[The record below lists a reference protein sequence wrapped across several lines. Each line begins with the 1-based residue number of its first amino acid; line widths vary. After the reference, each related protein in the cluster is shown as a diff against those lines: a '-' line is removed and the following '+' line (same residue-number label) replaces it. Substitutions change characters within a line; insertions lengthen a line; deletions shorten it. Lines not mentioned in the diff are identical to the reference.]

1 MRKIFSYVLKALL
14 FIGIVY
20 AEPES
25 KVEALEGKK
34 RESSLDKK
42 IRQELKNKELKNK
55 ELKNKELKNKELKNK
70 ELKNK
75 ELKNKELKNKELKNK
90 ELKNKELKN
99 KEEKKNTEEKK
110 EIKAKR
116 KPRAEVH
123 HGDAKNPTQKI
134 TPSKIKEGTK
144 GVQNQGTQNQGVQN
158 NAPKLEEKETTPQ
171 TLEKKGS
178 SPSSQFNS
186 IFGNPN
192 DATNNT
198 LEDKVV
204 GGISLLVNGSPI
216 TLYQIQEEQK
226 KSKVSKAQAR
236 DRLIAERIKNQ
247 EIERLK
253 IHVGDDKLDQEMAM
267 MAQQQGMDLDRFKQM
282 LMAEGHYK
290 LYRDQLKEHL
300 EMQELLRN
308 ILLTNVD
315 TSSETKM
322 REYYNKHKDQFSIP
336 TEIETV
342 RYTSTNQEDLER
354 AMADPNLEVPGVS
367 KANEK
372 IEMKTLNPQIA
383 QVFISH
389 EQGSF
394 TPIMNGGGGQFITF
408 YIKEKKGKNEV
419 SFSQAKQFIAQ
430 KLVEESKDKILEEHF
445 EKLRVK
451 SRIVMIRE

>member
-1 MRKIFSYVLKALL
+1 M

-42 IRQELKNKELKNK
+42 IRQELKNKDLKNK
-55 ELKNKELKNKELKNK
+55 
-70 ELKNK
+70 
-75 ELKNKELKNKELKNK
+75 
-90 ELKNKELKN
+90 

-110 EIKAKR
+110 ETKAKR

-134 TPSKIKEGTK
+134 TPPKIKEGAK
-144 GVQNQGTQNQGVQN
+144 GVQNQGTQNQGVQS
-158 NAPKLEEKETTPQ
+158 NAPKLEEKETTSQ
-171 TLEKKGS
+171 TLEKNKGT

-192 DATNNT
+192 NAANNT

-216 TLYQIQEEQK
+216 TLYQIQEEQE

-253 IHVGDDKLDQEMAM
+253 IHVDDDKLDQEMAM
-267 MAQQQGMDLDRFKQM
+267 MAQQQGMDLDHFKQM

-322 REYYNKHKDQFSIP
+322 REYYNKHKEQFSIP

-354 AMADPNLEVPGVS
+354 AMSNPNLEVPGVS

>member
-1 MRKIFSYVLKALL
+1 MRKIFSYVLRALL

-25 KVEALEGKK
+25 KVEALEGRKQ
-34 RESSLDKK
+34 ESSLDKK
-42 IRQELKNKELKNK
+42 IRQELKNKDLKNK
-55 ELKNKELKNKELKNK
+55 
-70 ELKNK
+70 
-75 ELKNKELKNKELKNK
+75 
-90 ELKNKELKN
+90 

-110 EIKAKR
+110 ETKAKR

-134 TPSKIKEGTK
+134 TPSKIKEGAK
-144 GVQNQGTQNQGVQN
+144 GMQNQSDQN
-158 NAPKLEEKETTPQ
+158 NTIEPKEKTPQ
-171 TLEKKGS
+171 TTENKGA

-192 DATNNT
+192 NATNNT

-253 IHVGDDKLDQEMAM
+253 IHVDDDKLDQEMAM
-267 MAQQQGMDLDRFKQM
+267 MAQQQGMDLDHFKQM

-322 REYYNKHKDQFSIP
+322 REYYNKHKEQFSIP

-354 AMADPNLEVPGVS
+354 AMADPNLEIPGVS

-394 TPIMNGGGGQFITF
+394 TPVMNGGGGQFITF

>member
-25 KVEALEGKK
+25 KVEALEGRKQ
-34 RESSLDKK
+34 ESSLDKK

-55 ELKNKELKNKELKNK
+55 D
-70 ELKNK
+70 
-75 ELKNKELKNKELKNK
+75 
-90 ELKNKELKN
+90 LKN
-99 KEEKKNTEEKK
+99 KEEKK
-110 EIKAKR
+110 EIKAQR

-134 TPSKIKEGTK
+134 TPSKIKEGAK

-158 NAPKLEEKETTPQ
+158 NAPKLEEKETTSQ
-171 TLEKKGS
+171 TLEKNKET
-178 SPSSQFNS
+178 SPGSQFNS

-192 DATNNT
+192 NATNNT

-216 TLYQIQEEQK
+216 TLYQIQEEQE

-253 IHVGDDKLDQEMAM
+253 IHVDDDKLDQEMAM
-267 MAQQQGMDLDRFKQM
+267 MAQQQGMDLDHFKQM

-322 REYYNKHKDQFSIP
+322 REYYNKHKEQFSIP

-342 RYTSTNQEDLER
+342 RYTSTSQEDLER
-354 AMADPNLEVPGVS
+354 AMADPNLEIPGVS

-394 TPIMNGGGGQFITF
+394 TPVMNGGGGQFITF

>member
-25 KVEALEGKK
+25 KVEALEGRKQ
-34 RESSLDKK
+34 ESSLDKK
-42 IRQELKNKELKNK
+42 IRQELKNKNLKNK
-55 ELKNKELKNKELKNK
+55 
-70 ELKNK
+70 
-75 ELKNKELKNKELKNK
+75 
-90 ELKNKELKN
+90 
-99 KEEKKNTEEKK
+99 KEEKKNPEEKK
-110 EIKAKR
+110 ETKPKR

-134 TPSKIKEGTK
+134 TSPKIKEGAK

-158 NAPKLEEKETTPQ
+158 NAPKLEEKETTSQ
-171 TLEKKGS
+171 TLEKNKGA

-192 DATNNT
+192 NAANNT

-253 IHVGDDKLDQEMAM
+253 IHVDDDKLDQEMAM
-267 MAQQQGMDLDRFKQM
+267 MAQQQGMDLDHFKQM

-322 REYYNKHKDQFSIP
+322 REYYNKHKEQFSIP

-342 RYTSTNQEDLER
+342 RYTSTSQEDLER
-354 AMADPNLEVPGVS
+354 AMADPNLEIPGVS

-394 TPIMNGGGGQFITF
+394 TPVMNGGGGQFITF

>member
-1 MRKIFSYVLKALL
+1 MRKIFSYVLRALL

-34 RESSLDKK
+34 QESSLDKK

-55 ELKNKELKNKELKNK
+55 ELKNKE
-70 ELKNK
+70 
-75 ELKNKELKNKELKNK
+75 
-90 ELKNKELKN
+90 
-99 KEEKKNTEEKK
+99 EKK

-123 HGDAKNPTQKI
+123 HGDTKSPAQKI
-134 TPSKIKEGTK
+134 TPPKIKESAK

-158 NAPKLEEKETTPQ
+158 NAPKPEEKETTSQ
-171 TLEKKGS
+171 TLEKNKGAG
-178 SPSSQFNS
+178 PSSQFNS

-192 DATNNT
+192 NATNNT

-216 TLYQIQEEQK
+216 TLYQIQEEQE

-253 IHVGDDKLDQEMAM
+253 IHVDDDKLDQEMAM
-267 MAQQQGMDLDRFKQM
+267 MAQQQGMDLDHFKQM

-322 REYYNKHKDQFSIP
+322 REYYNKHKEQFSIP

-342 RYTSTNQEDLER
+342 RYTSTSQEDLER
-354 AMADPNLEVPGVS
+354 AMADPNLEIPGVS

-394 TPIMNGGGGQFITF
+394 TPVMNGGGGQFITF

>member
-25 KVEALEGKK
+25 KVEALEGRKQ
-34 RESSLDKK
+34 ESSLDKK
-42 IRQELKNKELKNK
+42 IRQELKNKDLKNK
-55 ELKNKELKNKELKNK
+55 DLKNK
-70 ELKNK
+70 
-75 ELKNKELKNKELKNK
+75 
-90 ELKNKELKN
+90 
-99 KEEKKNTEEKK
+99 KEEKKNPEEKK
-110 EIKAKR
+110 ETKAKR

-134 TPSKIKEGTK
+134 TPPKIKEGAK
-144 GVQNQGTQNQGVQN
+144 GVQNQGMQNQSMQN
-158 NAPKLEEKETTPQ
+158 NAPKLEEKETTSQ
-171 TLEKKGS
+171 TLEKNKET

-192 DATNNT
+192 NATNNT

-216 TLYQIQEEQK
+216 TLYQIQEEQE

-253 IHVGDDKLDQEMAM
+253 IHVDDDKLDQEMAM
-267 MAQQQGMDLDRFKQM
+267 MAQQQGMDLDHFKQM

-322 REYYNKHKDQFSIP
+322 REYYNKHKEQFSIP

-354 AMADPNLEVPGVS
+354 AMADPNLEIPGVS

-394 TPIMNGGGGQFITF
+394 TPVMNGGGGQFITF

>member
-25 KVEALEGKK
+25 KVEALEGRKQ
-34 RESSLDKK
+34 ESSLDKK
-42 IRQELKNKELKNK
+42 IRQELKNKDLKNK
-55 ELKNKELKNKELKNK
+55 DLKNK
-70 ELKNK
+70 
-75 ELKNKELKNKELKNK
+75 
-90 ELKNKELKN
+90 

-134 TPSKIKEGTK
+134 TPPKIKEGTK

-158 NAPKLEEKETTPQ
+158 NVPKLEEKETTSQ
-171 TLEKKGS
+171 TLEKNKGT

-192 DATNNT
+192 NAANNT

-216 TLYQIQEEQK
+216 TLYQIQEEQE

-253 IHVGDDKLDQEMAM
+253 IHVDDDKLDQEMAM
-267 MAQQQGMDLDRFKQM
+267 MAQQQGMDLDHFKQM

-322 REYYNKHKDQFSIP
+322 REYYNKHKEQFSIP

-354 AMADPNLEVPGVS
+354 AMSNPNLEVPGVS

-394 TPIMNGGGGQFITF
+394 TPVMNGGGGQFITF

>member
-34 RESSLDKK
+34 QESSLDKK
-42 IRQELKNKELKNK
+42 IRQ
-55 ELKNKELKNKELKNK
+55 
-70 ELKNK
+70 
-75 ELKNKELKNKELKNK
+75 ELKNK

-123 HGDAKNPTQKI
+123 HGDSKNPAQKI
-134 TPSKIKEGTK
+134 TPPKIKESAK

-158 NAPKLEEKETTPQ
+158 NAPKPEEKETTPQ
-171 TLEKKGS
+171 TLEKNKGS

-192 DATNNT
+192 DAAGNT

-216 TLYQIQEEQK
+216 TLYQIQEEQE

-253 IHVGDDKLDQEMAM
+253 IHVDDDKLDQEMAM
-267 MAQQQGMDLDRFKQM
+267 MAQQQGMDLDHFKQM

-394 TPIMNGGGGQFITF
+394 TPVMNGGGGQFITF

>member
-1 MRKIFSYVLKALL
+1 MRKIFSYISKVLL
-14 FIGIVY
+14 FIGVVY
-20 AEPES
+20 AEPDS
-25 KVEALEGKK
+25 KVEALEGRKQ
-34 RESSLDKK
+34 ESSLDKK
-42 IRQELKNKELKNK
+42 IRQELKNKD
-55 ELKNKELKNKELKNK
+55 
-70 ELKNK
+70 
-75 ELKNKELKNKELKNK
+75 
-90 ELKNKELKN
+90 LKN

-110 EIKAKR
+110 ETKAKR

-123 HGDAKNPTQKI
+123 HGDAKNPAPKI
-134 TPSKIKEGTK
+134 TPSKIKEGAK

-158 NAPKLEEKETTPQ
+158 NAPKPEEKDTTPQ
-171 TLEKKGS
+171 ATEKNKET

-192 DATNNT
+192 NATNNT

-216 TLYQIQEEQK
+216 TLYQIQEEQE

-253 IHVGDDKLDQEMAM
+253 IHVDDDKLDQEMAM
-267 MAQQQGMDLDRFKQM
+267 MAQQQGMDLDHFKQM

-322 REYYNKHKDQFSIP
+322 REYYNKHKEQFSIP

-394 TPIMNGGGGQFITF
+394 TPVMNGGGGQFITF

>member
-1 MRKIFSYVLKALL
+1 M

-25 KVEALEGKK
+25 KVEALEGRKQ
-34 RESSLDKK
+34 ESSLDKK
-42 IRQELKNKELKNK
+42 IRQEIKNKDLKNKDLKNK
-55 ELKNKELKNKELKNK
+55 
-70 ELKNK
+70 
-75 ELKNKELKNKELKNK
+75 
-90 ELKNKELKN
+90 
-99 KEEKKNTEEKK
+99 KEEKKNPEEKK

-134 TPSKIKEGTK
+134 TPSKIKEGAK

-158 NAPKLEEKETTPQ
+158 NAPKLEEKETTSQ
-171 TLEKKGS
+171 TLEKNKGA

-192 DATNNT
+192 NATNNT

-216 TLYQIQEEQK
+216 TLYQIQEEQE

-253 IHVGDDKLDQEMAM
+253 IHVDDDKLDQEMAM
-267 MAQQQGMDLDRFKQM
+267 MAQQQGMDLDHFKQM

-322 REYYNKHKDQFSIP
+322 REYYNKHKEQFSIP

-354 AMADPNLEVPGVS
+354 AMADPNLEIPGVS

-394 TPIMNGGGGQFITF
+394 TPVMNGGGGQFITF

>member
-25 KVEALEGKK
+25 KVEALEGRKQ
-34 RESSLDKK
+34 ESSLDKK
-42 IRQELKNKELKNK
+42 IRQELKNKDLKNK
-55 ELKNKELKNKELKNK
+55 
-70 ELKNK
+70 
-75 ELKNKELKNKELKNK
+75 
-90 ELKNKELKN
+90 
-99 KEEKKNTEEKK
+99 KEEKKNPEEKK
-110 EIKAKR
+110 ETKPKR

-123 HGDAKNPTQKI
+123 HGDSKNPTQKI
-134 TPSKIKEGTK
+134 TPPKIKEGAK
-144 GVQNQGTQNQGVQN
+144 GVQNQGAQNQGVQN
-158 NAPKLEEKETTPQ
+158 NAPKLEEKETTSQ
-171 TLEKKGS
+171 TLEKNKGA
-178 SPSSQFNS
+178 SPNSQFNS

-192 DATNNT
+192 GAANNT

-253 IHVGDDKLDQEMAM
+253 IHVDDDKLDQEMAM
-267 MAQQQGMDLDRFKQM
+267 MAQQQGMDLDHFKQM

-322 REYYNKHKDQFSIP
+322 REYYNKHKEQFSIP

-354 AMADPNLEVPGVS
+354 AMADPNLEIPGVS

-394 TPIMNGGGGQFITF
+394 TPVMNGGGGQFITF

>member
-25 KVEALEGKK
+25 KVEALEG
-34 RESSLDKK
+34 RRQESSLDKK

-55 ELKNKELKNKELKNK
+55 DLKNK
-70 ELKNK
+70 
-75 ELKNKELKNKELKNK
+75 
-90 ELKNKELKN
+90 
-99 KEEKKNTEEKK
+99 KEEKKNPEEKK
-110 EIKAKR
+110 ETKPKR

-134 TPSKIKEGTK
+134 TPSKIKEGAK

-158 NAPKLEEKETTPQ
+158 NEPKLEEKEATSQ
-171 TLEKKGS
+171 TLEKNKGT

-192 DATNNT
+192 NAANNT

-253 IHVGDDKLDQEMAM
+253 IHVDDDKLDQEMAM
-267 MAQQQGMDLDRFKQM
+267 MAQQQGMDLDHFKQM

-322 REYYNKHKDQFSIP
+322 REYYNKHKEQFSIP

-354 AMADPNLEVPGVS
+354 AMADPNLEIPGVS

-394 TPIMNGGGGQFITF
+394 TPVMNGGGGQFITF

>member
-25 KVEALEGKK
+25 KVEALEGRKQ
-34 RESSLDKK
+34 EYSLDKK
-42 IRQELKNKELKNK
+42 IRQEIKNKDLKNK
-55 ELKNKELKNKELKNK
+55 
-70 ELKNK
+70 
-75 ELKNKELKNKELKNK
+75 
-90 ELKNKELKN
+90 
-99 KEEKKNTEEKK
+99 KEEKKNPAEKK

-134 TPSKIKEGTK
+134 TPSKIKEGAK

-158 NAPKLEEKETTPQ
+158 NVPKLEEKETTSQ
-171 TLEKKGS
+171 TLEKNKGT

-192 DATNNT
+192 NATNNT

-253 IHVGDDKLDQEMAM
+253 IHVDDDKLDQEMAM
-267 MAQQQGMDLDRFKQM
+267 MAQQQGMDLDHFKQM

-322 REYYNKHKDQFSIP
+322 REYYNKHKEQFSIP

-394 TPIMNGGGGQFITF
+394 TPVMNGGGGQFITF

>member
-25 KVEALEGKK
+25 KVEALEGRKQ
-34 RESSLDKK
+34 ESSLDKK

-55 ELKNKELKNKELKNK
+55 DLKNK
-70 ELKNK
+70 
-75 ELKNKELKNKELKNK
+75 
-90 ELKNKELKN
+90 
-99 KEEKKNTEEKK
+99 KEEKKNTAEKK
-110 EIKAKR
+110 ETKAKR

-134 TPSKIKEGTK
+134 TPSKIKEGAK

-158 NAPKLEEKETTPQ
+158 NAPKLEEKETTSQ
-171 TLEKKGS
+171 TLEKNKGA

-192 DATNNT
+192 NAANNT

-253 IHVGDDKLDQEMAM
+253 IHVDDDKLDQEMAM
-267 MAQQQGMDLDRFKQM
+267 MAQQQGMDLDHFKQM

-322 REYYNKHKDQFSIP
+322 REYYNKHKEQFSIP

-354 AMADPNLEVPGVS
+354 AMADPNLEIPGVS

-394 TPIMNGGGGQFITF
+394 TPVMNGGGGQFITF

>member
-25 KVEALEGKK
+25 KVEALEGRKQ
-34 RESSLDKK
+34 ESSLDKK

-55 ELKNKELKNKELKNK
+55 DLKNKDLKNKDLKNK
-70 ELKNK
+70 
-75 ELKNKELKNKELKNK
+75 
-90 ELKNKELKN
+90 

-134 TPSKIKEGTK
+134 TPPKIKEGTK

-158 NAPKLEEKETTPQ
+158 NAPKLEEKETTSQ
-171 TLEKKGS
+171 TLEKNKGT

-192 DATNNT
+192 NAANNT

-216 TLYQIQEEQK
+216 TLYQIQEEQE

-236 DRLIAERIKNQ
+236 DRLIAEHIKNQ

-253 IHVGDDKLDQEMAM
+253 IHVDDDKLDQEMAM
-267 MAQQQGMDLDRFKQM
+267 MAQQQGMDLDHFKQM

-322 REYYNKHKDQFSIP
+322 REYYNKHKEQFSIP

-354 AMADPNLEVPGVS
+354 AMSNPNLEVPGVS

-394 TPIMNGGGGQFITF
+394 TPVMNGGGGQFITF

>member
-1 MRKIFSYVLKALL
+1 MRKIFSYVLRALL

-34 RESSLDKK
+34 QEPSLDKK
-42 IRQELKNKELKNK
+42 IRQ
-55 ELKNKELKNKELKNK
+55 
-70 ELKNK
+70 

-123 HGDAKNPTQKI
+123 HGDSKNPTQKI
-134 TPSKIKEGTK
+134 TPPKIKESAK
-144 GVQNQGTQNQGVQN
+144 GMQNQSMQN
-158 NAPKLEEKETTPQ
+158 NAPKLEEKETTSQ
-171 TLEKKGS
+171 TLEKKGA

-192 DATNNT
+192 DAANNT

-216 TLYQIQEEQK
+216 TLYQIQEEQE

-253 IHVGDDKLDQEMAM
+253 IHVDDDKLDQEMAM
-267 MAQQQGMDLDRFKQM
+267 MAQQQGMDLDHFKQM

-322 REYYNKHKDQFSIP
+322 REYYNKHKEQFSIP

-354 AMADPNLEVPGVS
+354 AMADPNLEIPGVS

-394 TPIMNGGGGQFITF
+394 TPVMNGGGGQFITF

>member
-14 FIGIVY
+14 FIGIAH

-55 ELKNKELKNKELKNK
+55 ELKNKE
-70 ELKNK
+70 
-75 ELKNKELKNKELKNK
+75 
-90 ELKNKELKN
+90 
-99 KEEKKNTEEKK
+99 EKKNTEEKK

-123 HGDAKNPTQKI
+123 HGDSKNPAQKI
-134 TPSKIKEGTK
+134 TPPKIKEGAK

-158 NAPKLEEKETTPQ
+158 NAPKLEEKDTTPQ
-171 TLEKKGS
+171 ILEKNKGA

-192 DATNNT
+192 DAIGNT

-216 TLYQIQEEQK
+216 TLYQIQEEQE

-253 IHVGDDKLDQEMAM
+253 IHVDDDKLDQEMAM
-267 MAQQQGMDLDRFKQM
+267 MAQQQGMDLDHFKQM

-322 REYYNKHKDQFSIP
+322 REYYNKHKEQFSIP

-354 AMADPNLEVPGVS
+354 AMADPNLEIPGVS

-394 TPIMNGGGGQFITF
+394 TPVMNGGGGQFITF

>member
-25 KVEALEGKK
+25 KVEALEG
-34 RESSLDKK
+34 RRQESSLDKK
-42 IRQELKNKELKNK
+42 IRQEIKNKDLKNKDLKNK
-55 ELKNKELKNKELKNK
+55 
-70 ELKNK
+70 
-75 ELKNKELKNKELKNK
+75 
-90 ELKNKELKN
+90 
-99 KEEKKNTEEKK
+99 KEEKKNPAEKK
-110 EIKAKR
+110 ETKAKR

-134 TPSKIKEGTK
+134 TPSKIKEGAK

-158 NAPKLEEKETTPQ
+158 NAPKLEEKETTSQ
-171 TLEKKGS
+171 TLEKNKGT

-192 DATNNT
+192 NATNNT

-216 TLYQIQEEQK
+216 TLYQIQEEQE

-253 IHVGDDKLDQEMAM
+253 IHVDDDKLDQEMAM
-267 MAQQQGMDLDRFKQM
+267 MAQQQGMDLDHFKQM

-322 REYYNKHKDQFSIP
+322 REYYNKHKEQFSIP

-354 AMADPNLEVPGVS
+354 AMADPNLEIPGVS

-394 TPIMNGGGGQFITF
+394 TPVMNGGGGQFITF

>member
-1 MRKIFSYVLKALL
+1 MRKIFSYISKVLL
-14 FIGIVY
+14 FIGVVY
-20 AEPES
+20 AEPDS
-25 KVEALEGKK
+25 KVEALEGRKQ
-34 RESSLDKK
+34 ESSLDKK
-42 IRQELKNKELKNK
+42 IRQELKSKELKNK
-55 ELKNKELKNKELKNK
+55 D
-70 ELKNK
+70 
-75 ELKNKELKNKELKNK
+75 
-90 ELKNKELKN
+90 LKN

-110 EIKAKR
+110 TTKTRA

-134 TPSKIKEGTK
+134 TPPKIKESAK
-144 GVQNQGTQNQGVQN
+144 GMQNQSIQN
-158 NAPKLEEKETTPQ
+158 NAPKLEEKETTSQ
-171 TLEKKGS
+171 TLEKNKGT

-192 DATNNT
+192 DAANNT

-253 IHVGDDKLDQEMAM
+253 IHVDDDKLDQEMAM
-267 MAQQQGMDLDRFKQM
+267 MAQQQGMDLDHFKQM

-322 REYYNKHKDQFSIP
+322 REYYNKHKEQFSIP

-354 AMADPNLEVPGVS
+354 AMSNPNLEVPGVS

-389 EQGSF
+389 EEGSF
-394 TPIMNGGGGQFITF
+394 TPVMNGGGGQFITF

>member
-14 FIGIVY
+14 FIGIAY

-70 ELKNK
+70 E
-75 ELKNKELKNKELKNK
+75 
-90 ELKNKELKN
+90 
-99 KEEKKNTEEKK
+99 EKKNTEEKK

-123 HGDAKNPTQKI
+123 HGDSKNPAQKI
-134 TPSKIKEGTK
+134 TPPKIKEGAK
-144 GVQNQGTQNQGVQN
+144 GMQNQNMQN
-158 NAPKLEEKETTPQ
+158 NVPKPEEKDTTPQ
-171 TLEKKGS
+171 ILEKNKGA

-192 DATNNT
+192 EAAGNT
-198 LEDKVV
+198 IEDKVV

-216 TLYQIQEEQK
+216 TLYQIQEEQE

-253 IHVGDDKLDQEMAM
+253 IHVDDDKLDQEMAM
-267 MAQQQGMDLDRFKQM
+267 MAQQQGMDLDHFKQM

-322 REYYNKHKDQFSIP
+322 REYYNKHKEQFSIP

-354 AMADPNLEVPGVS
+354 AMSNPNLEVPGVS

-394 TPIMNGGGGQFITF
+394 TPVMNGGGGQFITF

>member
-1 MRKIFSYVLKALL
+1 M

-42 IRQELKNKELKNK
+42 IRQELKNKDLKNK
-55 ELKNKELKNKELKNK
+55 
-70 ELKNK
+70 
-75 ELKNKELKNKELKNK
+75 
-90 ELKNKELKN
+90 

-110 EIKAKR
+110 ETKAKR

-134 TPSKIKEGTK
+134 TPPKIKEGAK
-144 GVQNQGTQNQGVQN
+144 GVQNQGTQNQGVQS
-158 NAPKLEEKETTPQ
+158 NAPKLEEKETTSQ
-171 TLEKKGS
+171 TLEKNKGT

-192 DATNNT
+192 NAANNT

-253 IHVGDDKLDQEMAM
+253 IHVDDDKLDQEMAM
-267 MAQQQGMDLDRFKQM
+267 MAQQQGMDLDHFKQM
-282 LMAEGHYK
+282 LMVEGHYK

-322 REYYNKHKDQFSIP
+322 REYYNKHKEQFSIP

-354 AMADPNLEVPGVS
+354 AMADPNLEIPGVS

-394 TPIMNGGGGQFITF
+394 TPVMNGGGGQFITF

>member
-14 FIGIVY
+14 FFGIVY

-34 RESSLDKK
+34 QEPSLDKK
-42 IRQELKNKELKNK
+42 IRQ
-55 ELKNKELKNKELKNK
+55 
-70 ELKNK
+70 
-75 ELKNKELKNKELKNK
+75 ELKNKELKNK

-123 HGDAKNPTQKI
+123 HGDSKNPTQKI
-134 TPSKIKEGTK
+134 TPPKIKESAK
-144 GVQNQGTQNQGVQN
+144 GMQNQSMQN
-158 NAPKLEEKETTPQ
+158 NAPKLEEKETTSQ
-171 TLEKKGS
+171 TLEKKGA

-192 DATNNT
+192 DAANNT

-216 TLYQIQEEQK
+216 TLYQIQEEQE

-253 IHVGDDKLDQEMAM
+253 IHVDDDKLDQEMAM
-267 MAQQQGMDLDRFKQM
+267 MAQQQGMDLDHFKQM

-322 REYYNKHKDQFSIP
+322 REYYNKHKEQFSIP

-354 AMADPNLEVPGVS
+354 AMADPNLEIPGVS

-394 TPIMNGGGGQFITF
+394 TPVMNGGGGQFITF

>member
-55 ELKNKELKNKELKNK
+55 ELKNKE
-70 ELKNK
+70 
-75 ELKNKELKNKELKNK
+75 
-90 ELKNKELKN
+90 
-99 KEEKKNTEEKK
+99 EKKNTEEKK

-123 HGDAKNPTQKI
+123 HGDSKNPAQKI
-134 TPSKIKEGTK
+134 TPPKIKEGAK

-158 NAPKLEEKETTPQ
+158 NAPKLEEKETTSQ
-171 TLEKKGS
+171 TLEKNKGAG
-178 SPSSQFNS
+178 PSSQFNS
-186 IFGNPN
+186 IFGNPDN
-192 DATNNT
+192 AANNT

-216 TLYQIQEEQK
+216 TLYQIQEEQE

-253 IHVGDDKLDQEMAM
+253 IHVDDDKLDQEMAM
-267 MAQQQGMDLDRFKQM
+267 MAQQQGMDLDHFKQM

-290 LYRDQLKEHL
+290 LYREQLKEHL

-322 REYYNKHKDQFSIP
+322 REYYNKHKEQFGIP

-354 AMADPNLEVPGVS
+354 AMADPNLEIPGVT

-389 EQGSF
+389 AEGSF

>member
-1 MRKIFSYVLKALL
+1 MRKIFSYVLRALL

-34 RESSLDKK
+34 QEPSLDKK
-42 IRQELKNKELKNK
+42 IRQELKNKDLKNK
-55 ELKNKELKNKELKNK
+55 
-70 ELKNK
+70 
-75 ELKNKELKNKELKNK
+75 
-90 ELKNKELKN
+90 
-99 KEEKKNTEEKK
+99 KEEKKNPEEKK
-110 EIKAKR
+110 ETKAKR

-158 NAPKLEEKETTPQ
+158 NAPKLEEKETTSQ
-171 TLEKKGS
+171 TLEKNKGT

-192 DATNNT
+192 NATNNT

-216 TLYQIQEEQK
+216 TLYQIQEEQE

-253 IHVGDDKLDQEMAM
+253 IHVDDDKLDQEMAM
-267 MAQQQGMDLDRFKQM
+267 MAQQQGMDLDHFKQM

-322 REYYNKHKDQFSIP
+322 REYYNKHKEQFSIP

-354 AMADPNLEVPGVS
+354 AMADPNLEIPGVS

-394 TPIMNGGGGQFITF
+394 TPVMNGGGGQFITF

>member
-1 MRKIFSYVLKALL
+1 MRKIFSYISKVLL

-25 KVEALEGKK
+25 KVEALEGRKQ
-34 RESSLDKK
+34 ESSLDKK

-55 ELKNKELKNKELKNK
+55 DLKNK
-70 ELKNK
+70 
-75 ELKNKELKNKELKNK
+75 
-90 ELKNKELKN
+90 

-110 EIKAKR
+110 TTKTRA

-123 HGDAKNPTQKI
+123 HGDSKNPAPKI
-134 TPSKIKEGTK
+134 TPPKIKGSAK
-144 GVQNQGTQNQGVQN
+144 GVQNQGAQNQGIQN
-158 NAPKLEEKETTPQ
+158 NAPKPEKKDTTPQ
-171 TLEKKGS
+171 ATEKNKET

-192 DATNNT
+192 NATNNT

-216 TLYQIQEEQK
+216 TLYQIQEEQE

-253 IHVGDDKLDQEMAM
+253 IHVDDDKLDQEMAM
-267 MAQQQGMDLDRFKQM
+267 MAQQQGMDLDHFKQM

-322 REYYNKHKDQFSIP
+322 REYYNKHKEQFSIP

-354 AMADPNLEVPGVS
+354 AMSNPNLEVPGVS

-394 TPIMNGGGGQFITF
+394 TPVMNGGGGQFITF

>member
-1 MRKIFSYVLKALL
+1 MRKIFSYVLRALL

-55 ELKNKELKNKELKNK
+55 E
-70 ELKNK
+70 
-75 ELKNKELKNKELKNK
+75 
-90 ELKNKELKN
+90 
-99 KEEKKNTEEKK
+99 EKKNTEEKK
-110 EIKAKR
+110 ETKAKR

-123 HGDAKNPTQKI
+123 HGDAKNPAQKI
-134 TPSKIKEGTK
+134 TPSKIKEGAK

-171 TLEKKGS
+171 ILEKNKGS
-178 SPSSQFNS
+178 SPGSQFNS

-192 DATNNT
+192 NATNNT

-253 IHVGDDKLDQEMAM
+253 IHVDDDKLDQEMAM
-267 MAQQQGMDLDRFKQM
+267 MAQQQGMDLDHFKQM

-322 REYYNKHKDQFSIP
+322 REYYNKHKEQFSIP

-342 RYTSTNQEDLER
+342 RYTSTSQEDLER
-354 AMADPNLEVPGVS
+354 AMADPNLEIPGVS

-389 EQGSF
+389 AEGSF

>member
-55 ELKNKELKNKELKNK
+55 E
-70 ELKNK
+70 
-75 ELKNKELKNKELKNK
+75 
-90 ELKNKELKN
+90 
-99 KEEKKNTEEKK
+99 EKKNTEEKK

-123 HGDAKNPTQKI
+123 HGDSKNPAQKI
-134 TPSKIKEGTK
+134 TPPKIKESAK
-144 GVQNQGTQNQGVQN
+144 GVQNQGVQN
-158 NAPKLEEKETTPQ
+158 NAPKLEEKETTSQ
-171 TLEKKGS
+171 TLEKKGA

-192 DATNNT
+192 DAVGNT

-216 TLYQIQEEQK
+216 TLYQIQEEQE

-253 IHVGDDKLDQEMAM
+253 IHVDDDKLDQEMAM
-267 MAQQQGMDLDRFKQM
+267 MAQQQGMDLDHFKQM

-322 REYYNKHKDQFSIP
+322 REYYNKHKEQFSIP

-354 AMADPNLEVPGVS
+354 AMADPNLEIPGVS

-394 TPIMNGGGGQFITF
+394 TPVMNGGGGQFITF

>member
-14 FIGIVY
+14 FFGIVY

-55 ELKNKELKNKELKNK
+55 E
-70 ELKNK
+70 
-75 ELKNKELKNKELKNK
+75 
-90 ELKNKELKN
+90 
-99 KEEKKNTEEKK
+99 EKKNTEEKK

-123 HGDAKNPTQKI
+123 HGDFKNPAQKI
-134 TPSKIKEGTK
+134 TPPKIKESAK
-144 GVQNQGTQNQGVQN
+144 GMQNQSMQNH
-158 NAPKLEEKETTPQ
+158 APKPEEKDTTPQ
-171 TLEKKGS
+171 ILEKNKGT

-192 DATNNT
+192 DAANST

-216 TLYQIQEEQK
+216 TLYQIQEEQE

-253 IHVGDDKLDQEMAM
+253 IHVDDDKLDQEMAM
-267 MAQQQGMDLDRFKQM
+267 MAQQQGMDLDHFKQM

-322 REYYNKHKDQFSIP
+322 REYYNKHKEQFSIP

-354 AMADPNLEVPGVS
+354 AMSNPNLEVPGVS

-394 TPIMNGGGGQFITF
+394 TPVMNGGGGQFITF

>member
-1 MRKIFSYVLKALL
+1 MRKIFSYALKALL

-25 KVEALEGKK
+25 KVEALEGRKQ
-34 RESSLDKK
+34 ESSLDKK
-42 IRQELKNKELKNK
+42 IRQELKNKDLKNK
-55 ELKNKELKNKELKNK
+55 
-70 ELKNK
+70 
-75 ELKNKELKNKELKNK
+75 
-90 ELKNKELKN
+90 
-99 KEEKKNTEEKK
+99 KEEKKNPAEKK
-110 EIKAKR
+110 ETKAKR

-123 HGDAKNPTQKI
+123 HGDAKNPAPKI
-134 TPSKIKEGTK
+134 TPPKIKERAK

-158 NAPKLEEKETTPQ
+158 NAPKLEEKETTSQ
-171 TLEKKGS
+171 TLEKNKGT

-192 DATNNT
+192 DAANNT

-216 TLYQIQEEQK
+216 TLYQIQEEQE
-226 KSKVSKAQAR
+226 KSKVSKAQAM

-253 IHVGDDKLDQEMAM
+253 IHVDDDKLDQEMAM
-267 MAQQQGMDLDRFKQM
+267 MAQQQGMDLDHFKQM

-322 REYYNKHKDQFSIP
+322 REYYNKHKEQFSIP

-342 RYTSTNQEDLER
+342 RYTSTSQEDLER
-354 AMADPNLEVPGVS
+354 AMADPNLEIPGVS

-394 TPIMNGGGGQFITF
+394 TPVMNGGGGQFITF

>member
-14 FIGIVY
+14 FFGIVY

-34 RESSLDKK
+34 QESSLDKK

-55 ELKNKELKNKELKNK
+55 ELKNKE
-70 ELKNK
+70 
-75 ELKNKELKNKELKNK
+75 
-90 ELKNKELKN
+90 
-99 KEEKKNTEEKK
+99 EKKNAEEKK

-123 HGDAKNPTQKI
+123 HGDAKKNPTQKI
-134 TPSKIKEGTK
+134 TPSKIKGNK
-144 GVQNQGTQNQGVQN
+144 KALQNQSDQN
-158 NAPKLEEKETTPQ
+158 NTIKPKEKATQTT
-171 TLEKKGS
+171 EKKGV

-192 DATNNT
+192 DATGST

-216 TLYQIQEEQK
+216 TLYQIQEEQE

-253 IHVGDDKLDQEMAM
+253 IHVDDDKLDQEMAM
-267 MAQQQGMDLDRFKQM
+267 MAQQQGMDLDHFKQM

-322 REYYNKHKDQFSIP
+322 REYYNKHKEQFSIP

-354 AMADPNLEVPGVS
+354 AMSNPNLEVPGVS

>member
-14 FIGIVY
+14 FFGIVY

-42 IRQELKNKELKNK
+42 IRQELKNKDLKNK
-55 ELKNKELKNKELKNK
+55 
-70 ELKNK
+70 
-75 ELKNKELKNKELKNK
+75 
-90 ELKNKELKN
+90 
-99 KEEKKNTEEKK
+99 KEEKKNPEEKK
-110 EIKAKR
+110 EIKPKR

-134 TPSKIKEGTK
+134 TPSKIKEGAK
-144 GVQNQGTQNQGVQN
+144 GVQNRGTQNQGVQN
-158 NAPKLEEKETTPQ
+158 NAPKLEEKETTSQ
-171 TLEKKGS
+171 ATEKNKET

-192 DATNNT
+192 NATNNT

-253 IHVGDDKLDQEMAM
+253 IHVDDDKLDQEMAM
-267 MAQQQGMDLDRFKQM
+267 MAQQQGMDLDHFKQM

-322 REYYNKHKDQFSIP
+322 REYYNKHKEQFSIP

-342 RYTSTNQEDLER
+342 RYTSTSQEDLER
-354 AMADPNLEVPGVS
+354 AMADPNLEIPGVS

-394 TPIMNGGGGQFITF
+394 TPVMNGGGGQFITF

>member
-25 KVEALEGKK
+25 KVEALEGRKQ
-34 RESSLDKK
+34 ESSLDKK
-42 IRQELKNKELKNK
+42 IRQEMKNKDLKNK
-55 ELKNKELKNKELKNK
+55 
-70 ELKNK
+70 
-75 ELKNKELKNKELKNK
+75 
-90 ELKNKELKN
+90 
-99 KEEKKNTEEKK
+99 KEEKKNPEEKK

-134 TPSKIKEGTK
+134 TPSKIKEGVK

-158 NAPKLEEKETTPQ
+158 NAPKLEEKETTSQ
-171 TLEKKGS
+171 TLEKNKGT
-178 SPSSQFNS
+178 SPGSQFNS

-192 DATNNT
+192 NAANNT

-253 IHVGDDKLDQEMAM
+253 IHVDDDKLDQEMAM
-267 MAQQQGMDLDRFKQM
+267 MAQQQGMDLDHFKQM

-322 REYYNKHKDQFSIP
+322 REYYNKHKEQFSIP

-354 AMADPNLEVPGVS
+354 AMADPNLEIPGVS

-394 TPIMNGGGGQFITF
+394 TPVMNGGGGQFITF

>member
-25 KVEALEGKK
+25 KVEALEG
-34 RESSLDKK
+34 RRQESSLDKK
-42 IRQELKNKELKNK
+42 IRQEIKNKDLKNKDLKNK
-55 ELKNKELKNKELKNK
+55 
-70 ELKNK
+70 
-75 ELKNKELKNKELKNK
+75 
-90 ELKNKELKN
+90 
-99 KEEKKNTEEKK
+99 KEEKKNPEEKK
-110 EIKAKR
+110 ETKAKR

-134 TPSKIKEGTK
+134 TPSKIKEGAK

-158 NAPKLEEKETTPQ
+158 NAPKLEEKETTSQ
-171 TLEKKGS
+171 TLEKNKGT

-192 DATNNT
+192 NATNNT

-253 IHVGDDKLDQEMAM
+253 IHVDDDKLDQEMAM
-267 MAQQQGMDLDRFKQM
+267 MAQQQGMDLDHFKQM

-322 REYYNKHKDQFSIP
+322 REYYNKHKEQFSIP

-342 RYTSTNQEDLER
+342 RYTSTSQEDLER
-354 AMADPNLEVPGVS
+354 AMADPNLEIPGVS

-389 EQGSF
+389 EEGSF
-394 TPIMNGGGGQFITF
+394 TPVMNGGGGQFITF

>member
-14 FIGIVY
+14 FFGIAH

-34 RESSLDKK
+34 QESSLDKK

-70 ELKNK
+70 E
-75 ELKNKELKNKELKNK
+75 
-90 ELKNKELKN
+90 
-99 KEEKKNTEEKK
+99 EKKNAEEKK

-123 HGDAKNPTQKI
+123 HGDSKNPAQKI
-134 TPSKIKEGTK
+134 TPPKIKGSSK
-144 GVQNQGTQNQGVQN
+144 GMQNQSMQN
-158 NAPKLEEKETTPQ
+158 NAPKPEEKDTTPQ
-171 TLEKKGS
+171 ILEKNKGV

-192 DATNNT
+192 DTAGST

-216 TLYQIQEEQK
+216 TLYQIQEEQE

-253 IHVGDDKLDQEMAM
+253 IHVDDDKLDQEMAM
-267 MAQQQGMDLDRFKQM
+267 MAQQQGMDLDHFKQM

-322 REYYNKHKDQFSIP
+322 REYYNKHKEQFSIP

-354 AMADPNLEVPGVS
+354 AMSNPNLEVPGVS

>member
-25 KVEALEGKK
+25 KVEALEGRKQ
-34 RESSLDKK
+34 ESSLDKK
-42 IRQELKNKELKNK
+42 IRQEIKNKDLKNK
-55 ELKNKELKNKELKNK
+55 
-70 ELKNK
+70 
-75 ELKNKELKNKELKNK
+75 
-90 ELKNKELKN
+90 
-99 KEEKKNTEEKK
+99 KEEKKNPEEKK
-110 EIKAKR
+110 ETKAKR

-134 TPSKIKEGTK
+134 TPSKIKEGAK

-158 NAPKLEEKETTPQ
+158 NAPKLEEKETTSQ
-171 TLEKKGS
+171 TLEKNKGT

-192 DATNNT
+192 NATNNT

-253 IHVGDDKLDQEMAM
+253 IHVDDDKLDQEMAM
-267 MAQQQGMDLDRFKQM
+267 MAQQQGMDLDHFKQM

-322 REYYNKHKDQFSIP
+322 REYYNKHKEQFSIP

-342 RYTSTNQEDLER
+342 RYTSTSQEDLER
-354 AMADPNLEVPGVS
+354 AMADPNLEIPGVS

-394 TPIMNGGGGQFITF
+394 TPVMNGGGGQFITF

>member
-14 FIGIVY
+14 FFGIAH

-34 RESSLDKK
+34 QESSLDKK

-55 ELKNKELKNKELKNK
+55 ELKNKELKNKE
-70 ELKNK
+70 
-75 ELKNKELKNKELKNK
+75 
-90 ELKNKELKN
+90 
-99 KEEKKNTEEKK
+99 EKKNAEEKK

-123 HGDAKNPTQKI
+123 HGDSKNPAQKI
-134 TPSKIKEGTK
+134 TPPKIKESSK
-144 GVQNQGTQNQGVQN
+144 GMQNQDMQN
-158 NAPKLEEKETTPQ
+158 NAPKPEEKDTSSQ
-171 TLEKKGS
+171 TLEKNKGV

-216 TLYQIQEEQK
+216 TLYQIQEEQE

-253 IHVGDDKLDQEMAM
+253 IHVDDDKLDQEMAM
-267 MAQQQGMDLDRFKQM
+267 MAQQQGMDLDHFKQM

-322 REYYNKHKDQFSIP
+322 REYYNKHKEQFSIP

-354 AMADPNLEVPGVS
+354 AMSNPNLEVPGVS

>member
-1 MRKIFSYVLKALL
+1 MRKIFSYISKVLL
-14 FIGIVY
+14 FIGVVY
-20 AEPES
+20 AEPDS
-25 KVEALEGKK
+25 KVEALEGRKQ
-34 RESSLDKK
+34 ESSLDKK
-42 IRQELKNKELKNK
+42 IRQELKNKD
-55 ELKNKELKNKELKNK
+55 
-70 ELKNK
+70 
-75 ELKNKELKNKELKNK
+75 
-90 ELKNKELKN
+90 LKN

-110 EIKAKR
+110 TTKTRA

-123 HGDAKNPTQKI
+123 HGDSKNPAPKI
-134 TPSKIKEGTK
+134 TPPKIKGSAK

-158 NAPKLEEKETTPQ
+158 NAPKPEKKDTTPQ
-171 TLEKKGS
+171 ATEKNKET

-192 DATNNT
+192 NAANNT

-216 TLYQIQEEQK
+216 TLYQIQEEQE

-253 IHVGDDKLDQEMAM
+253 IHVDDDKLDQEMAM
-267 MAQQQGMDLDRFKQM
+267 MAQQQGMDLDHFKQM

-322 REYYNKHKDQFSIP
+322 REYYNKHKEQFSIP

-354 AMADPNLEVPGVS
+354 AMADPNLEIPGVS

-389 EQGSF
+389 EEGSF
-394 TPIMNGGGGQFITF
+394 TPVMNGGGGQFITF

>member
-1 MRKIFSYVLKALL
+1 MRKIFSYVLRALL

-55 ELKNKELKNKELKNK
+55 ELKNKE
-70 ELKNK
+70 
-75 ELKNKELKNKELKNK
+75 
-90 ELKNKELKN
+90 
-99 KEEKKNTEEKK
+99 EKKNAEEKK

-123 HGDAKNPTQKI
+123 HGDSKNPAQKI
-134 TPSKIKEGTK
+134 TPPKITSPKIKGSSK
-144 GVQNQGTQNQGVQN
+144 GMQNQSMQN
-158 NAPKLEEKETTPQ
+158 NAPKPEEKDTSSQ
-171 TLEKKGS
+171 TLEKNKGV

-216 TLYQIQEEQK
+216 TLYQIQEEQE

-253 IHVGDDKLDQEMAM
+253 IHVDDDKLDQEMAM
-267 MAQQQGMDLDRFKQM
+267 MAQQQGMDLDHFKQM

-322 REYYNKHKDQFSIP
+322 REYYNKHKEQFSIP

>member
-1 MRKIFSYVLKALL
+1 MRKIFSYISKVLL
-14 FIGIVY
+14 FIGVVY
-20 AEPES
+20 AEPDS
-25 KVEALEGKK
+25 KVEALEGRKQ
-34 RESSLDKK
+34 ESSLDKK
-42 IRQELKNKELKNK
+42 IRQELKNKD
-55 ELKNKELKNKELKNK
+55 
-70 ELKNK
+70 
-75 ELKNKELKNKELKNK
+75 
-90 ELKNKELKN
+90 LKN

-110 EIKAKR
+110 TTKTRA

-123 HGDAKNPTQKI
+123 HGDTKNPAPKI
-134 TPSKIKEGTK
+134 TPPKIKGSAK
-144 GVQNQGTQNQGVQN
+144 GVQNQGMQNQGVQN
-158 NAPKLEEKETTPQ
+158 NVPKPEKKDTTPQ
-171 TLEKKGS
+171 ATEKNKET

-192 DATNNT
+192 NAANNT

-216 TLYQIQEEQK
+216 TLYQIQEEQE

-253 IHVGDDKLDQEMAM
+253 IHVDDDKLDQEMAM
-267 MAQQQGMDLDRFKQM
+267 MAQQQGMDLDHFKQM

-322 REYYNKHKDQFSIP
+322 REYYNKHKEQFSIP

-354 AMADPNLEVPGVS
+354 AMADPNLEIPGVS

-394 TPIMNGGGGQFITF
+394 TPVMNGGGGQFITF